1 MTDLLSIGL
10 TGVRAYSRALEVM
23 GNNTANATT
32 PGYVRRTT
40 ELSQILSGTGAP
52 TELQRGGGNGVE
64 LSGIVRAVDMLKLN
78 TLRRAEGQ
86 VNALQG
92 ASQWMTA
99 IQSAVTGASSLDDP
113 ISDLSAAARALASD
127 PANLAVR
134 GSFLQQA
141 AAVAERFN
149 NISANL
155 DHVGTDL
162 ASAAAQQATQ
172 LTGLTQGLAK
182 VNDQLRRATEGSAG
196 AAGLADARDTILAQ
210 MATYASIDVRLDSR
224 GVATVRTPDAGGA
237 LLVDADGGRSVRV
250 GPAASGGFEM
260 HVGPKGADE
269 AAPMI
274 GGSIAGLS
282 AAAQMLGETTQRLD
296 GLAKR
301 FTTEMNAVQMA
312 GVDLDGNAGGALFE
326 TRTAVTSAAAANGG
340 DARISA
346 TLAPGADPQAMALSY
361 DGVNQAW
368 TLARADNS
376 ASISGALPLSLDGV
390 TVDGS
395 GAARNGDLFRV
406 ETREGAAGIA
416 LADIGAKG
424 VATAPRFLAEAAG
437 GNSGGGRIQIA
448 AGPAASPAA
457 TAPFTVTALAGGGL
471 ELHDANGTLL
481 ASGVAGGWLQ
491 GDGFSVQING
501 APAEGDSFAVRPT
514 GADSSANGNALALLD
529 LFTARG
535 SAGTYGE
542 QQDALVTAISVPL
555 SAVRSGQSIA
565 SADRDAAAVALN
577 EASGVSLDSEA
588 ADMLRLQQAYSANAR
603 VIQTAREIFDTILSA
618 AR

>member
-10 TGVRAYSRALEVM
+10 SGVRVYSRALEAM
-23 GNNTANATT
+23 GNNTANAMT

-40 ELSQILSGTGAP
+40 DLSQILSGSGAP

-64 LSGIVRAVDMLKLN
+64 LAGIVRAVDMLKLD

-92 ASQWMTA
+92 ANQWMTA

-113 ISDLSAAARALASD
+113 ISDLSTATRALASD

-134 GSFLQQA
+134 GSFLQAA

-149 NISANL
+149 SLSANL
-155 DHVGTDL
+155 GHVGADL
-162 ASAAAQQATQ
+162 ASAASQQATQ
-172 LTGLTQGLAK
+172 LTSLTQGLAK

-196 AAGLADARDTILAQ
+196 AAALADERDTILAH

-224 GVATVRTPDAGGA
+224 GGATVRTPDSGGA
-237 LLVDADGGRSVRV
+237 VLVDADGGRSVRV
-250 GPAASGGFEM
+250 EPAAGGGFQIR
-260 HVGPKGADE
+260 VGPKGADE
-269 AAPMI
+269 AAPLI
-274 GGSIAGLS
+274 GGSMAGLS
-282 AAAQMLGETTQRLD
+282 AAARMLGETTERLD
-296 GLAKR
+296 ALANR
-301 FTTEMNAVQMA
+301 FATEMNATQTG
-312 GVDLDGNAGGALFE
+312 GVDLDGNVGGALFE
-326 TRTAVTSAAAANGG
+326 TRTAITSGAAGNGG

-346 TLAPGADPQAMALSY
+346 TLAPGADPQAMALHY

-368 TLARADNS
+368 TLTRADNS
-376 ASISGALPLSLDGV
+376 ASVSGPLPLSLDGV

-395 GAARNGDLFRV
+395 GAPRNGDLFRV
-406 ETREGAAGIA
+406 ETRQGAAGIA
-416 LADIGAKG
+416 LADIGARG
-424 VATAPRFLAEAAG
+424 IATAPPFLAEVAG
-437 GNSGGGRIQIA
+437 GNSGSGRIQLNG
-448 AGPAASPAA
+448 GPAAMPAA
-457 TAPFTVTALAGGGL
+457 AAPFTVTTHAGGAL

-481 ASGVAGGWLQ
+481 ASGVAGDWLQ
-491 GDGFSVQING
+491 GDGFSLQISG
-501 APAEGDSFAVRPT
+501 APAEGDSFTVRPT
-514 GADSSANGNALALLD
+514 GVDSSANGNALALLG
-529 LFTARG
+529 LFSARG
-535 SAGTYGE
+535 SAGSYGE

-555 SAVRSGQSIA
+555 SAVRKGQTIA

-603 VIQTAREIFDTILSA
+603 VIQTAREIFDTILNA